1 MKVKAAFSLLAV
13 TGSAASLSTV
23 QPAQKPNITIVPNA
37 YIIEFEPDFHPSLQ
51 PQQRFAQTPVGIQA
65 GYQLRHEFNSLD
77 IFSGISV
84 SFHTDVDLES
94 VRKANGVK
102 NAWHVTI
109 VPPPEPY
116 YRNGSPKAK
125 STSGSSQSTTGNSNT
140 TLPNLRGVSGVNQ
153 PLLSVNIQ
161 KLHDEG
167 IRGKGVQIG
176 IIDSGVDYRHP
187 ALGGGFG
194 PGYKIAF
201 GYDFVGDDYDGTNS
215 PMPSPD
221 PLATCP
227 SGGHGTHTLGILA
240 MEDPDDV
247 GFGVVGGAPDATIGA
262 YRVLSCPGF
271 GTPNDI
277 IISAM
282 LRAAEDGADV
292 LSISLGIIGELWEA
306 LNPFDPVVT
315 QLAQKGVAVVAA
327 AGNFGPSIY
336 SASIPGICQDAL
348 SVGAVENAVYPTH
361 FQARDE
367 KDRLLDYISVLPFPE
382 QSKQDIFVLGTG
394 LGIPINDTV
403 ASGCYQPAWDA
414 AANATVDWNTTILLV
429 SFTDTC
435 GNGWFQAQ
443 DLGVTTIMAY
453 LTGEDQ
459 LIELDEP
466 ENDGS
471 PETLWLTYNS
481 SKAIVENI
489 KGLSP
494 NETYSLEF
502 ISTGS
507 QSQQLIVDP
516 LGNFVDSFS
525 SLGPTIE
532 MTLHPKVASPGGTIL
547 STWPLAAGGYA
558 VVSGT
563 SMATP
568 LAAASYALL
577 KSQFPH
583 LTVAQLFDRLKTAAS
598 PLPEYNST
606 IPFTSTLRQGAGLL
620 DVYAAVKADSTIS
633 PSEFSLRDS
642 ANPSPQNITITND
655 SKKPNHYTFSH
666 DPAAFLRAHE
676 NYLAG
681 EPNFDTISA
690 YTPHSVPASAQ
701 FSTTKLTLQPGESTT
716 ITVHITPQPDKYP
729 YSTPVYSGF
738 IKISSDNNVY
748 SIPYMGLP
756 YSRYAV
762 GPITQNAT
770 TTIPYASPQ
779 VLSIPGDQQNVFSA
793 QATTP
798 NIDTYYWK
806 ANASDSIIPLLRIDV
821 GLPTTH
827 ILYELVPANTTFV
840 PTIYGFDPSVKIDYR
855 DTPQPILPGFLGV
868 STYGTIQEYNL
879 TNLEGS
885 PATGFF
891 YIFNSPTLSNN
902 GVTYNITSGDYRPL
916 ARALKWN
923 GNETNPNDYES
934 YLGPVIRAKIPA
946 DVFPTR

>member
-1 MKVKAAFSLLAV
+1 MEVKAAFSLLVV

-23 QPAQKPNITIVPNA
+23 QPAQKPNITIVSNA

-51 PQQRFAQTPVGIQA
+51 PQQRFAQTPVGIKA

-116 YRNGSPKAK
+116 YRNGSLKAK
-125 STSGSSQSTTGNSNT
+125 LTSGSSQSTTGNSNT

-161 KLHDEG
+161 RLHNEG

-201 GYDFVGDDYDGTNS
+201 GYDFVGDDYDGTNA

-227 SGGHGTHTLGILA
+227 SGGHGTHTLGIWA

-247 GFGVVGGAPDATIGA
+247 GFGLVGGAPDATIGA
-262 YRVLSCPGF
+262 YRVLSCLGF

-292 LSISLGIIGELWEA
+292 LSISLGIIGEIWEA

-327 AGNFGPSIY
+327 AGNFGPAIY

-348 SVGAVENAVYPTH
+348 SVGW
-361 FQARDE
+361 
-367 KDRLLDYISVLPFPE
+367 LDYISVLPFPGK
-382 QSKQDIFVLGTG
+382 SKQDIFVLGTG

-414 AANATVDWNTTILLV
+414 ATNATVDWNTTILLV
-429 SFTDTC
+429 SFMDNC
-435 GNGWFQAQ
+435 ASGWFQAQ
-443 DLGVTTIMAY
+443 ELGVTTIMAY
-453 LTGEDQ
+453 LTSEDQ

-466 ENDGS
+466 KNDGS
-471 PETLWLTYNS
+471 PDTLWLTYDS
-481 SKAIVENI
+481 SRAIVENI

-494 NETYSLEF
+494 NETYSLQF
-502 ISTGS
+502 FSTGS
-507 QSQQLIVDP
+507 QSQQLIADP
-516 LGNFVDSFS
+516 VGNFVDSFS
-525 SLGPTIE
+525 SL
-532 MTLHPKVASPGGTIL
+532 
-547 STWPLAAGGYA
+547 

-583 LTVAQLFDRLKTAAS
+583 LTVAQLFDRLKTAAP

-642 ANPSPQNITITND
+642 ANPPPQNITITND
-655 SKKPNHYTFSH
+655 SKKPNHYTLSH

-701 FSTTKLTLQPGESTT
+701 FSTTKLTLQPGESAT

-738 IKISSDNNVY
+738 IKISSDNIVY

-756 YSRYAV
+756 YSRDAA

-770 TTIPYASPQ
+770 TTIPYTSPQ

-806 ANASDSIIPLLRIDV
+806 ANASDSIIPFLRIDI
-821 GLPTTH
+821 GLPTAH

-840 PTIYGFDPSVKIDYR
+840 PTIYGFDPSVKIDYQG
-855 DTPQPILPGFLGV
+855 TPQPILPGFLGV

-885 PATGFF
+885 SATGFF
-891 YIFNSPTLSNN
+891 YMFHSPTLSNN

-923 GNETNPNDYES
+923 GNETNPDDYES
-934 YLGPVIRAKIPA
+934 YLGPVIRANIPA
-946 DVFPTR
+946 DVFPSR

>member
-51 PQQRFAQTPVGIQA
+51 PQQRFAQTPVGTKA

-116 YRNGSPKAK
+116 YRNG
-125 STSGSSQSTTGNSNT
+125 
-140 TLPNLRGVSGVNQ
+140 VSGVNQ

-194 PGYKIAF
+194 PGHKIAF
-201 GYDFVGDDYDGTNS
+201 GYDFVGDNYDGTNT

-227 SGGHGTHTLGILA
+227 EGGHGTHTLGILA

-247 GFGVVGGAPDATIGA
+247 GFGLVGGAPDATIGA
-262 YRVLSCPGF
+262 YRVLSCPGS

-327 AGNFGPSIY
+327 IGNFGPGIY

-348 SVGAVENAVYPTH
+348 SVGAVEN
-361 FQARDE
+361 
-367 KDRLLDYISVLPFPE
+367 S
-382 QSKQDIFVLGTG
+382 SKQDIFVLGTG

-403 ASGCYQPAWDA
+403 A
-414 AANATVDWNTTILLV
+414 NWNTTILLV
-429 SFTDTC
+429 SWADNC
-435 GNGWFQAQ
+435 GTGWFQAQ

-453 LTGEDQ
+453 LTSEDQ
-459 LIELDEP
+459 LVELDEP

-471 PETLWLTYNS
+471 PDTLYLTYDS
-481 SKAIVENI
+481 SKAIVEAI
-489 KGLSP
+489 QGLSP
-494 NETYSLEF
+494 NETY
-502 ISTGS
+502 
-507 QSQQLIVDP
+507 
-516 LGNFVDSFS
+516 GNFVTSFS

-606 IPFTSTLRQGAGLL
+606 IPFTSTLRQGGGML

-642 ANPSPQNITITND
+642 PNPSPQKITITND

-748 SIPYMGLP
+748 TIPYMGLP
-756 YSRYAV
+756 YSRDAV

-798 NIDTYYWK
+798 NIDTYVWK
-806 ANASDSIIPLLRIDV
+806 ANASDSVIPFLRIDI
-821 GLPTTH
+821 GLPSAH

-840 PTIYGFDPSVKIDYR
+840 PTIYGFDPSVKIDYQ

-868 STYGTIQEYNL
+868 PTYGTIQEYNL
-879 TNLEGS
+879 TDVEGS
-885 PATGFF
+885 SATGFF
-891 YIFNSPTLSNN
+891 YMFHTPTLSNN
-902 GVTYNITSGDYRPL
+902 GVTYNFTSGDYRPL

-923 GNETNPNDYES
+923 GNETNPDDYES
-934 YLGPVIRAKIPA
+934 YLGPVIRANIPA
-946 DVFPTR
+946 DVFPSR